1 MSALRF
7 FSVTKI
13 ADDSTAGDGWLRQG
27 FAPLECSAQPLAP
40 PFARRLPHLSA
51 RAKRQRKFARAR
63 RRKL

>member
-7 FSVTKI
+7 FPVTKI

-27 FAPLECSAQPLAP
+27 FAPLSVPHNP
-40 PFARRLPHLSA
+40 WRRLSPAVFRTCL
-51 RAKRQRKFARAR
+51 RAPKRQRKFARAR